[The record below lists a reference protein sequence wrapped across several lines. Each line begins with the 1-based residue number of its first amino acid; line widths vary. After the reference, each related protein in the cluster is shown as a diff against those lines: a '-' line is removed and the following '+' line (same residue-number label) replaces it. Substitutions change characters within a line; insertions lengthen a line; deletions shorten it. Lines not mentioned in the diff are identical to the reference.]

1 MAQQITIRTGQCMNI
16 GNCPKA
22 NSRETIEINIGEEFI
37 CPECRG
43 NLREIKKK
51 PFPWWIVIAA
61 VVVAGLGTGA
71 YFIFTGSGNTPPTV
85 TLTPVDPTIGVDET
99 VKLTAKTDPEKAGKS
114 IKWQWSSSDESIAT
128 VSKTGLVT
136 GAGEGSVTITVT
148 ADDNCK
154 ASASVTVTVTP
165 ADQPEQKTD
174 PEPDPEP
181 ELDKPIDQTQPTKP
195 IEPKDPPKT
204 TGPTR
209 KTVNYS
215 FGKYEGETVNG
226 IPHGQG
232 TMTYTCNVKIAKAGR
247 TPICVD
253 KGDILTGSWYNGDIE
268 FGDLRNSNNE
278 IKGAVNGGR
287 RPNPYNLSNDK
298 CGCD

>member
-1 MAQQITIRTGQCMNI
+1 MENRRGKCINF
-16 GNCPKA
+16 GNCAKA
-22 NSRETIEINIGEEFI
+22 DRKEIIELSVTEDFECPDCGSTLVEEKVPTKPPVGKYILIG
-37 CPECRG
+37 
-43 NLREIKKK
+43 L
-51 PFPWWIVIAA
+51 VLA
-61 VVVAGLGTGA
+61 VLGGAG
-71 YFIFTGSGNTPPTV
+71 YFIFKPKDCSKITA
-85 TLTPVDPTIGVDET
+85 TLTPDNPTVQVGDPVR
-99 VKLTAKTDPEKAGKS
+99 LTAKTEPESKT
-114 IKWQWSSSDESIAT
+114 KWIWTSSDESIAT

-154 ASASVTVTVTP
+154 TSASVTVTVTP